1 MKINNRNM
9 VNQRGLKKSKKAKE
23 TEELKILV
31 YVSRKPVELI
41 STSISVKHL
50 IE

>member
-9 VNQRGLKKSKKAKE
+9 VNQRALKKSKKAKE

-41 STSISVKHL
+41 STPISIKHL